1 MAGTTVWAQL
11 SNEISKSDESK
22 FKEKVISLL
31 RILDPS
37 FEECSDIPGADFVVK
52 SSEYQ
57 LDWVVQCQAFDVEC
71 DLDEN
76 HALQIVSTTEP
87 FISEGFTCHRY
98 WVLHNH
104 QNGRRGRGKFTHF
117 LDKIDEY
124 KASLEASGKIK
135 NFRLLPR
142 QDFIDEAENK
152 FRSTLTCLLQEYSR
166 RYRVDIENKLEFGK
180 YYVPNVP
187 AEEEE
192 ISFREHEPTPNL
204 KQVASNGNQSVPELV
219 ISDRKDIR
227 WTLMHG
233 EAGAGKTTTAL
244 YTATRTDKI
253 VFFVNCDILDFS
265 SLHSGTNFLLEHILR
280 ALNILEKFEN
290 ETDRELLYSLSG
302 ATLAKTIEHS
312 EKHIL
317 VFDGLDE
324 NRFYSDPSSKGL
336 KLLSDRLSDVHCPII
351 LVTRTSH
358 FKESL
363 FTDLLTLNSSR
374 GGSKA
379 RRKARA
385 LKLHIWSKN
394 HVLQLIDKIIE
405 DYQKKL
411 PDSEN
416 SLMLLDSE
424 SFPRIQKFRCLFL
437 DESYRDFY
445 GELPL
450 NPLFLQFILSD
461 VVERDIQPVN
471 RPTLIY
477 GWVRRKIHRDLEK
490 DNRPFLIEKKSAK
503 DLTQSDRI
511 KRDVDVDKILYIM
524 ELVSKDMTLSRED
537 GTFTLKDLT
546 DSQKVEEIAAK
557 IFQVDTVRIIDVLL
571 NSVLTSHATL
581 TREKY
586 RSTKHKITFI
596 FKILQEYF
604 LALFVVRNNEDF
616 SKYPKSIISLCEE
629 IMETDHEEELWMY
642 LREDFDVSQG
652 NTLMIGNQKY
662 GLNALFGSKN
672 PDRKGDIIF
681 VHGLMGHATKTWH
694 PGEKDD
700 PESCWLGWLAK
711 DQELSELGI
720 WTFGY
725 EAEPSAW
732 KGRGIPLFDQSSP
745 LLDDLDSRELG
756 DKPIIFI
763 THSLGGLLVKKM
775 LETADKYPQS
785 QKFIHQTKGIVF
797 LATPHQGAHLAELIK
812 NIGTLFARLEPI
824 VNDLKANEPNLRS
837 LNETYR
843 QKCRSWCIETKVYFE
858 TESVRG
864 VKVVEEMSSDPGLL
878 DVKAFAVPG
887 ANHISIAKPESEN
900 SQVYRGV
907 RKFIKD
913 CLNIPVTLPLNLPKK
928 VTEIIKV
935 DLDDQL

>member
-11 SNEISKSDESK
+11 SNEMSKSDDSK
-22 FKEKVISLL
+22 FKDKVISLL

-37 FEECSDIPGADFVVK
+37 FEECSDILGADFVVR
-52 SSEYQ
+52 SSEDK
-57 LDWVVQCQAFDVEC
+57 LDWVVQCQAFDVEL

-76 HALQIVSTTEP
+76 HALQIVSTIEA
-87 FISEGFTCHRY
+87 FISEGFRCDRY

-104 QNGRRGRGKFTHF
+104 QNGRRGRGRFSHF
-117 LDKIDEY
+117 LGKIEEY
-124 KASLEASGKIK
+124 KASLEASGNINK
-135 NFRLLPR
+135 FRLLQR
-142 QDFIDEAENK
+142 QEFLDEAENK
-152 FRSTLTCLLQEYSR
+152 FRSTLTCLLQEYSC
-166 RYRVDIENKLEFGK
+166 RYRLDIENKLEFGK

-187 AEEEE
+187 AEESE
-192 ISFREHEPTPNL
+192 ISFREHEPIPNV
-204 KQVASNGNQSVPELV
+204 KQVPSNGNQSVSELV
-219 ISDRKDIR
+219 ISERKDII

-244 YTATRTDKI
+244 YTATTANKI
-253 VFFVNCDILDFS
+253 VFFINCDILDFY
-265 SLHSGTNFLLEHILR
+265 SLRSGSNFLLEHILR
-280 ALNILEKFEN
+280 MLNILEEFED

-324 NRFYSDPSSKGL
+324 NRFYSDPSSEGL
-336 KLLSDRLSDVHCPII
+336 KRLSDRLSDIHCPII

-358 FKESL
+358 FEESL
-363 FTDLLTLNSSR
+363 FSELVTVNNSR
-374 GGSKA
+374 GGAKA

-385 LKLHIWSKN
+385 LKLDVWSKI
-394 HVLQLIDKIIE
+394 HILQLIDKIME
-405 DYQKKL
+405 DYKKNL

-416 SLMLLDSE
+416 SPRLLDSE
-424 SFPRIQKFRCLFL
+424 SLLRIQKFRCLFL

-477 GWVRRKIHRDLEK
+477 QWVRRKIYRDIEK
-490 DNRPFLIEKKSAK
+490 DNRPFIIEKKSAK
-503 DLTQSDRI
+503 DLMWSDRSD
-511 KRDVDVDKILYIM
+511 RNVQVDKILYIM
-524 ELVSKDMTLSRED
+524 ELVSKDMTLGRED
-537 GTFTLKDLT
+537 GTFVLQDLT
-546 DSQKVEEIAAK
+546 DSQKVEEFAAK
-557 IFQVDTVRIIDVLL
+557 IFQVDRVRIIDVLL

-586 RSTKHKITFI
+586 RFTKQKITFI

-604 LALFVVRNNEDF
+604 LALFLVRNNEDF
-616 SKYPKSIISLCEE
+616 SQYPKSIISFCEDV
-629 IMETDHEEELWMY
+629 IKTDPEEELWMY
-642 LREDFDVSQG
+642 LRERFDVSQG
-652 NTLMIGNQKY
+652 NTLMIDNQRY
-662 GLNALFGSKN
+662 GLNALFGCKN

-694 PGEKDD
+694 PSEKDD
-700 PESCWLGWLAK
+700 PDSCWLGWLAK
-711 DQELSELGI
+711 DQKLSELGI

-732 KGRGIPLFDQSSP
+732 KGKGIPLFDQSSP
-745 LLDDLDSRELG
+745 LLDYLDSQELG

-775 LETADKYPQS
+775 LESAEKYPGF

-797 LATPHQGAHLAELIK
+797 LATPHQGAHLTELIK

-858 TESVRG
+858 TEAVLG
-864 VKVVEEMSSDPGLL
+864 VKVVEEMSADPGLL
-878 DVKAFAVPG
+878 DVKPIAVQG
-887 ANHISIAKPESEN
+887 ANHISIAKPKSET
-900 SQVYRGV
+900 SQVYIGV

-913 CLNIPVTLPLNLPKK
+913 CLNIPEKIPLNLPEK
-928 VTEIIKV
+928 VTKIIEV
-935 DLDDQL
+935 DLHDKL